1 MRVVFLQYGG
11 DYREAVQRI
20 KSTGQTTY
28 YAQKHSIDVVAALVG
43 RCELVAVICVLTSEP
58 YDEILESGVRA
69 IGAGMSSSVDQNKL
83 VRLIAELNPDHLILR
98 TPLRG
103 PVKWAVSRGIRTVAS
118 LADSFSEGNLRN
130 QFRNYTLARLL
141 NRKEINWVFNHGL
154 NSCVSLKR
162 IGVSPE
168 KIIPWD
174 WPAEVEPDEQPRML
188 REPGP
193 RTLLY
198 VGYISEAKG
207 VGDILHAM
215 AALSPKFGEVTLQ
228 VAGGGDISQFTGMAE
243 RLRISHRVGFL
254 GLISHDAI
262 LKAMRE
268 ADAVIVPSRH
278 ECPEGFPMTIYE
290 TLCSRTPLIASD
302 HPMFRG
308 NLTDGEDSLIFSAGN
323 SEVLAR
329 RIEQAF
335 SDPELYHR
343 LSAGS
348 AAAWKRL
355 QLPVKWEDTV
365 VRWLFDSP
373 ENRKWFA
380 QHRLSSG
387 IYPLERYR

>member
-1 MRVVFLQYGG
+1 MG
-11 DYREAVQRI
+11 
-20 KSTGQTTY
+20 
-28 YAQKHSIDVVAALVG
+28 H
-43 RCELVAVICVLTSEP
+43 
-58 YDEILESGVRA
+58 
-69 IGAGMSSSVDQNKL
+69 
-83 VRLIAELNPDHLILR
+83 
-98 TPLRG
+98 
-103 PVKWAVSRGIRTVAS
+103 
-118 LADSFSEGNLRN
+118 
-130 QFRNYTLARLL
+130 
-141 NRKEINWVFNHGL
+141 
-154 NSCVSLKR
+154 
-162 IGVSPE
+162 
-168 KIIPWD
+168 
-174 WPAEVEPDEQPRML
+174 
-188 REPGP
+188 
-193 RTLLY
+193 
-198 VGYISEAKG
+198 ISEAKG

-243 RLRISHRVGFL
+243 RLRIAHRVAFL

-323 SEVLAR
+323 FEVLAR

-373 ENRKWFA
+373 ENRKWFSK
-380 QHRLSSG
+380 HRLSSG
-387 IYPLERYR
+387 IYPLERYQ